1 MLRVNVI
8 KLHTD
13 SIAKGERKKDLKKK
27 DKWERKKSYVKR
39 STTRKD

>member
-13 SIAKGERKKDLKKK
+13 SIAKRERKKDLKK
-27 DKWERKKSYVKR
+27 DKWERKRSYVKR